1 MTRAAH
7 TTAPDSSATPREAP
21 ALSTPRGMRLFI
33 GLFGRR
39 NAGKSS
45 LLNALTGQSLAIV
58 SPRAGT
64 TTDPVEKAM
73 ELLPLGPVVLI
84 DTAGVDDEGELG
96 ALRVDKTRR
105 AFDRTDLAIVV
116 AEAGQWSQFEED
128 LVDEFTRRRTPLI
141 VAINKVD
148 LTPVSQTA
156 PADALA
162 ARLRERGLAVVSLS
176 ARTGQGLDDLR
187 SALIERAPESHFSD
201 RPILA
206 DLIGPGSLALLVTPI
221 DKQAPRGRLILP
233 QVQTIRDLIDGEAHA
248 LVTTTSSLPGAL
260 EHLKAPPAIV
270 VTDSQAFRE
279 VAALLPQDQ
288 PLTSFSILFAR
299 LKGDLATQAMGARA
313 IKHLRP
319 GDRVLI
325 AEACAHHPSQEDIG
339 RVKIPRWLNQ
349 KAGGELDFTT
359 VQGRD
364 FPDDVTPYSLV
375 IHCGACTFNRRA
387 MLSRIEQCR
396 RQNVPISNYGLAIA
410 ALNGIL
416 ERALKPFPE
425 TRCT

>member
-1 MTRAAH
+1 MTID
-7 TTAPDSSATPREAP
+7 TAPTATDHAA
-21 ALSTPRGMRLFI
+21 ALSTPKGMRLFI

-96 ALRVDKTRR
+96 SLRVDRTRR
-105 AFDRTDLAIVV
+105 AFERTDLAIVV
-116 AEAGQWSQFEED
+116 AEAGQWSRFEEE
-128 LVDEFTRRRTPLI
+128 LVDEFTHRRTPLV
-141 VAINKVD
+141 VAFNKVD
-148 LTPVSQTA
+148 LTPSPHAA
-156 PADALA
+156 PDAALLA
-162 ARLRERGLAVVSLS
+162 QLRERGAAVVTLS

-187 SALIERAPESHFSD
+187 SALIERAPESHFGD
-201 RPILA
+201 RPLLA
-206 DLIGPGSLALLVTPI
+206 DLVGPGRLALLVTPI

-233 QVQTIRDLIDGEAHA
+233 QVQTIRDLVDGQAHA
-248 LVTTTSSLPGAL
+248 LVTTTDALPGAL

-279 VAALLPQDQ
+279 VEALIPKDQ

-299 LKGDLATQAMGARA
+299 LKGDLATQAQGARA
-313 IKHLRP
+313 VDRLRP
-319 GDRVLI
+319 GDRVLV

-349 KAGGELDFTT
+349 KVGGELNFIT

-387 MLSRIEQCR
+387 MIARIEQCR
-396 RQNVPISNYGLAIA
+396 RQNVPISNYGLVIA

-416 ERALKPFPE
+416 DRALKPFL
-425 TRCT
+425 

>member
-1 MTRAAH
+1 
-7 TTAPDSSATPREAP
+7 
-21 ALSTPRGMRLFI
+21 
-33 GLFGRR
+33 
-39 NAGKSS
+39 
-45 LLNALTGQSLAIV
+45 
-58 SPRAGT
+58 
-64 TTDPVEKAM
+64 M

-96 ALRVDKTRR
+96 ALRVDRTRR

-313 IKHLRP
+313 IEHLRP

>member
-96 ALRVDKTRR
+96 ALRVDRTRR

-279 VAALLPQDQ
+279 VAALLPEDQ

-313 IKHLRP
+313 IEHLRP

>member
-1 MTRAAH
+1 MT
-7 TTAPDSSATPREAP
+7 TDTAPTATDHAA
-21 ALSTPRGMRLFI
+21 ALSTPKGMRLFI

-96 ALRVDKTRR
+96 SLRVDKTRR
-105 AFDRTDLAIVV
+105 AFERTDLAIVV
-116 AEAGQWSQFEED
+116 AEAGQWSRFEEE
-128 LVDEFTRRRTPLI
+128 LVDEFTHRRTPLV
-141 VAINKVD
+141 VAFNKVD
-148 LTPVSQTA
+148 LTPIPHAA
-156 PADALA
+156 PDAALLA
-162 ARLRERGLAVVSLS
+162 QLRERGAAVVSLS

-187 SALIERAPESHFSD
+187 SALIERAPESHFGD
-201 RPILA
+201 RPLLA
-206 DLIGPGSLALLVTPI
+206 DLVGPGRLALLVTPI

-233 QVQTIRDLIDGEAHA
+233 QVQTIRDLVDGQAHA
-248 LVTTTSSLPGAL
+248 LVTTTDALPGAL

-279 VAALLPQDQ
+279 VEALIPKDQ
-288 PLTSFSILFAR
+288 PLPSFSILFAR
-299 LKGDLATQAMGARA
+299 LKGDLATQAQGARA
-313 IKHLRP
+313 VDRLRP
-319 GDRVLI
+319 GDRVLV

-339 RVKIPRWLNQ
+339 RVKLPRWLNQ
-349 KAGGELDFTT
+349 KVGGELKVTT

-364 FPDDVTPYSLV
+364 FPEDVTPYSLV

-387 MLSRIEQCR
+387 MISRIEQCR
-396 RQNVPISNYGLAIA
+396 RQNVPISNYGLVIA

-416 ERALKPFPE
+416 DRALKPFL
-425 TRCT
+425 

>member
-1 MTRAAH
+1 MT
-7 TTAPDSSATPREAP
+7 TDTAPTTTDHAA
-21 ALSTPRGMRLFI
+21 ALSTPKGMRLFI

-96 ALRVDKTRR
+96 SLRVDKTRR
-105 AFDRTDLAIVV
+105 AFERTDLAIVV
-116 AEAGQWSQFEED
+116 AEAGQWSRFEEE
-128 LVDEFTRRRTPLI
+128 LVDEFTHRRTPLV
-141 VAINKVD
+141 VAFNKVD
-148 LTPVSQTA
+148 LTPIPHAA
-156 PADALA
+156 PDAALLA
-162 ARLRERGLAVVSLS
+162 QLRERGAAVVSLS

-187 SALIERAPESHFSD
+187 SALIERAPESHFGD
-201 RPILA
+201 RPLLA
-206 DLIGPGSLALLVTPI
+206 DLVGPGRLALLVTPI

-233 QVQTIRDLIDGEAHA
+233 QVQTIRDLVDGQAHA
-248 LVTTTSSLPGAL
+248 LVTTTDALPGAL

-279 VAALLPQDQ
+279 VEALIPKDQ

-299 LKGDLATQAMGARA
+299 LKGDLATQAQGARA
-313 IKHLRP
+313 VDRLRP
-319 GDRVLI
+319 GDRVLV

-349 KAGGELDFTT
+349 KVGGELNFTT

-387 MLSRIEQCR
+387 MIARIEQCR
-396 RQNVPISNYGLAIA
+396 RQNVPISNYGLVIA

-416 ERALKPFPE
+416 DRALKPFL
-425 TRCT
+425 

>member
-96 ALRVDKTRR
+96 ALRVDRTRR

-313 IKHLRP
+313 IEHLRP

>member
-1 MTRAAH
+1 MTID
-7 TTAPDSSATPREAP
+7 TAPTATDHAA
-21 ALSTPRGMRLFI
+21 ALSTPKGMRLFI

-96 ALRVDKTRR
+96 SLRVDRTRR
-105 AFDRTDLAIVV
+105 AFERTDLAIVV
-116 AEAGQWSQFEED
+116 AEAGQWSRFEEE
-128 LVDEFTRRRTPLI
+128 LVDEFTHRRTPLV
-141 VAINKVD
+141 VAFNKVD
-148 LTPVSQTA
+148 LMPSPHAA
-156 PADALA
+156 PDAALLA
-162 ARLRERGLAVVSLS
+162 QLRERGAAVVSLS

-187 SALIERAPESHFSD
+187 SALIERAPESHFGD
-201 RPILA
+201 RPLLA
-206 DLIGPGSLALLVTPI
+206 DLVGPGRLALLVTPI

-233 QVQTIRDLIDGEAHA
+233 QVQTIRDLVDGQAHA
-248 LVTTTSSLPGAL
+248 LVTTTDALPGAL

-279 VAALLPQDQ
+279 VEALIPKDQ

-299 LKGDLATQAMGARA
+299 LKGDLATQAQGARA
-313 IKHLRP
+313 VDRLRP
-319 GDRVLI
+319 GDRVLV

-349 KAGGELDFTT
+349 KVGGELNFTT

-387 MLSRIEQCR
+387 MISRIEQCR
-396 RQNVPISNYGLAIA
+396 RQNVPISNYGLVIA

-416 ERALKPFPE
+416 DRALKPFL
-425 TRCT
+425 